1 MSVYPKINE
10 INFYNKINEKF
21 KNYKTQKT
29 KKSFDDI
36 CFPKKY
42 ELQIQ
47 QKFINKIMNP
57 ESPYKGLLLFHKI
70 GSGKTCTGIKIA
82 ENWIKKKKRAII
94 VVPAFLKSGWY
105 DEFRTKCTAIDP
117 DKNSNSKYISDDDVK
132 KLNELEQNNKK
143 YKTII
148 KKSDKKIEK
157 DYKIYSYN
165 KFFDLLE
172 KKKIN
177 LNNSLLL
184 IDEIHNI
191 ISENNASYNLL
202 YNAIKKKP
210 KNFKIVVM
218 SATPMYDKPEELAL
232 IMNLLQMPNDMPTG
246 KKFNELFIKNNK
258 INNIKILKEYIKGY
272 ISYYGGTPK
281 YTFPKMKII
290 NVKCKM
296 SDFQYDIYKKVIEK
310 GINNPDFFT
319 KARIVSNIVYPNKLF
334 DSEGFKSLTR
344 EKIKSNLKIY
354 SSKFYQM
361 LKIIKKS
368 EGPIFIYSSYKNYG
382 GIDAFVRILECYGY
396 KNFKTNGI
404 GKNVFAI
411 WSSEE
416 TPSYKLITKNTI
428 NKRENS
434 NGQLIKI
441 IIGSPS
447 IKEGVSLFRIRQ
459 VHILEPYWNYSRL
472 LQIMGRASRYCSHKD
487 LPKNKRKVDV
497 FIYLATHSSNKKTID
512 QYLIEMA
519 ENKKNITD
527 MFENILKE
535 SSIDCS
541 LFKNANMLTQKKEIM
556 CDH

>member
-1 MSVYPKINE
+1 MSTYPKIND
-10 INFYNKINEKF
+10 INFYKKINQKF
-21 KNYKTQKT
+21 KNYKSQKT
-29 KKSFDDI
+29 KKSFDEI

-82 ENWIKKKKRAII
+82 ENWIKKKMKAII

-105 DEFRTKCTAIDP
+105 DEFRTKCTANESN
-117 DKNSNSKYISDDDVK
+117 KNSKYISDEDIK
-132 KLNELEQNNKK
+132 KLEGLEQNKKK

-165 KFFDLLE
+165 KFFDLLI

-191 ISENNASYNLL
+191 ISENNVSYTLL

-258 INNIKILKEYIKGY
+258 INNVKLLKEYIKGY

-281 YTFPKMKII
+281 YTFPKMKIL

-296 SDFQYDIYKKVIEK
+296 SDFQYNIYKKVIET
-310 GINNPDFFT
+310 GIDKPDFFT

-334 DSEGFKSLTR
+334 DSDGFSSLTNN
-344 EKIKSNLKIY
+344 KIKSNLKIY

-361 LKIIKKS
+361 LKNIKKS
-368 EGPIFIYSSYKNYG
+368 EGPVFIYSSYKKYG
-382 GIDAFVRILECYGY
+382 GIDDFVKILECYGY
-396 KNFKTNGI
+396 KNFRTNGM

-416 TPSYKLITKNTI
+416 SPSYKSIIKTTI
-428 NKRENS
+428 NKKENT
-434 NGQLIKI
+434 NGELIKI

-487 LPKNKRKVDV
+487 IPKNKRKVDV

-535 SSIDCS
+535 NSIDCF
-541 LFKNANMLTQKKEIM
+541 LLKNSNMLTQKKEII